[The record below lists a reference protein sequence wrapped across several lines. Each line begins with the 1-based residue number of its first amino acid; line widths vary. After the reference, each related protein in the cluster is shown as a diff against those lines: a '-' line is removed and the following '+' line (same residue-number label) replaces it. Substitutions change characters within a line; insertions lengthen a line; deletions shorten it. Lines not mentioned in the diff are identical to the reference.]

1 MAVLPEKD
9 MDRWSSTTT
18 GLNIIQSKMW
28 PWLVLVSP
36 KHVSVETMRNGTESK
51 SWPKTEVMVWSHK
64 PLQMGLEFHS
74 IFGFWRCPARISFF
88 QGVFVPRRYSETPKC
103 LNLSIPKSDPT
114 GVTPQNRP
122 TGEILWSWIAWIE
135 EDPLSATC
143 NRIIVVCIP
152 LIDFPMTSIYFVYFH
167 CLCMAQLLRNIMN
180 YLGHIGI
187 CHTKCTKGGAS

>member
-1 MAVLPEKD
+1 MFAEEFMAVLPEKD

-18 GLNIIQSKMW
+18 GLNIIQSKRW

-36 KHVSVETMRNGTESK
+36 KRVSVKTMRNGTESK

-114 GVTPQNRP
+114 GVHTAKPTNWRNPLVLGRLDRGRP
-122 TGEILWSWIAWIE
+122 TV
-135 EDPLSATC
+135 C
-143 NRIIVVCIP
+143 NLQPYYSCLHP
-152 LIDFPMTSIYFVYFH
+152 SYWLPMTSLSSYTFTVYAWHSCFETSWII
-167 CLCMAQLLRNIMN
+167 LA
-180 YLGHIGI
+180 
-187 CHTKCTKGGAS
+187 T

>member
-18 GLNIIQSKMW
+18 GLNIIQSKRW

-114 GVTPQNRP
+114 G
-122 TGEILWSWIAWIE
+122 EILWSWIE

-152 LIDFPMTSIYFVYFH
+152 LIDFPIFIYFVYFH